1 MTRRGVAEINKERGG
16 RLHGAFGKTDAV
28 IPDGA
33 GDIALSALALE
44 FDGGRL
50 DRRVGGGFASSAT
63 SKQTAPAIRD
73 AAARASARGLDWFT
87 FFLADIQTGFGPFVA
102 VYLTAHAWTQLD
114 IGLVLTTGGLVAL
127 ACQVPGG
134 ALVDAMRSARL
145 VAMLAVAAICLSA
158 LVLAIWPSF
167 FVVMG
172 ARVLH
177 AG

>member
-1 MTRRGVAEINKERGG
+1 MADCTGHSA
-16 RLHGAFGKTDAV
+16 KTDAV

-33 GDIALSALALE
+33 GDIRLSALALE

-50 DRRVGGGFASSAT
+50 DRRVGGGFASSAV
-63 SKQTAPAIRD
+63 SKQTAPATRD

-158 LVLAIWPSF
+158 LALAIWPTF
-167 FVVMG
+167 FVVMA
-172 ARVLH
+172 ARVVQ
-177 AG
+177 AGAS